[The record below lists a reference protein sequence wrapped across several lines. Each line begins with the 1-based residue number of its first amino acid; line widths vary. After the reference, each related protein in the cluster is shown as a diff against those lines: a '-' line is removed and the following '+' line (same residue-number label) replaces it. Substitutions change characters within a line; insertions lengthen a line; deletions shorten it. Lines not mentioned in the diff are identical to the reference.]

1 VNEEQG
7 ELTERTIPG
16 SRGGLVRFVWVSDD
30 PRHPGPWPS
39 RVAQAKASVPGFPQ
53 LELNVRFETKGGE
66 RVVSQL
72 WISTSD
78 GRLPKRGI
86 DWTVL
91 REIRLDRIQGEVDH
105 LIAREERLG
114 RLPADLAAGLRKRP
128 GRAGRTD
135 LDYARVAAA
144 YVAALDDPAPVRKVA
159 EQLHLSPSSVRDLLH
174 EARSH
179 RRGLLTTLK
188 RGKAGGALTPKALQ
202 LLKEAKG

>member
-1 VNEEQG
+1 
-7 ELTERTIPG
+7 
-16 SRGGLVRFVWVSDD
+16 VSVGDD
-30 PRHPGPWPS
+30 RRHPGPWPS
-39 RVAQAKASVPGFPQ
+39 RVASAKARVPGFPQ
-53 LELNVRFETKGGE
+53 LELNVLFETRGGE

-72 WISTSD
+72 WIASPD
-78 GRLPKRGI
+78 KRLPKRGI

-105 LIAREERLG
+105 LIARDERIG
-114 RLPADLAAGLRKRP
+114 RLPAELAAGLRKRP

-144 YVAALDDPAPVRKVA
+144 YVAALDDPAPVQKVA
-159 EQLHLSPSSVRDLLH
+159 AQLHLSPSSVRDLLH

-179 RRGLLTTLK
+179 RRGLLTKLK

-202 LLKEAKG
+202 LLKEAEG